1 MREVFYFVAT
11 VILVTSAF
19 APEGVGRWLQYVDTA
34 RFSCETVQCW
44 DETVT
49 H

>member
-11 VILVTSAF
+11 IVLVTSAF
-19 APEGVGRWLQYVDTA
+19 APEGVGQWLQYVDDA
-34 RFSCETVQCW
+34 RYGCDTMNCW
-44 DETVT
+44 DETIT